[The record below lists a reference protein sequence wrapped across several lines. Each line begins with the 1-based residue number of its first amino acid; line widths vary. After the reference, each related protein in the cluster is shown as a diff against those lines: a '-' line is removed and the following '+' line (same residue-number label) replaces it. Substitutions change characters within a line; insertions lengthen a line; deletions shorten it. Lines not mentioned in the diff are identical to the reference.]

1 MSKGIIF
8 HWGLY
13 SVGGYDSVSSARRR
27 RMQNGSEWYL
37 KRLTEKGDYRPIS
50 GWKETQKYHK
60 ENFGDDDYY
69 TAFTPVFEKESKKCD
84 FKEWMEVA
92 KNYGAS
98 YVIITSKH
106 HDGYCLWK
114 GKKDLI
120 LDFCNTARLYNLK
133 VGIYYSW
140 SEFGKSITIK
150 YLNEVIKPQMEE
162 LKKYKP
168 DIWWFDGHWDIKTK
182 IAKDTINNIVKSLKG
197 EINDRIPDK
206 SLATFYNHED
216 RYLPEEK
223 LDYEWES
230 IQTIGLSWGYNRD
243 QKKSDYKTHKDIV
256 KLEKKVSKL
265 GGRFLINLGPR
276 PDGSLVK
283 EEVNALVFEHKKK
296 SKKSKKFL
304 SDSEEDSDED

>member
-1 MSKGIIF
+1 MSQKGIIF

-50 GWKETQKYHK
+50 GWKETQQYHK
-60 ENFGDDDYY
+60 ENFGNNDYY
-69 TAFTPVFEKESKKCD
+69 TSFTPIFERESLKCD
-84 FKEWMEVA
+84 FTEWMEVA
-92 KNYGAS
+92 KKYGAS
-98 YVIITSKH
+98 YVILTSKH

-114 GKKDLI
+114 GNRDLVGE
-120 LDFCNTARLYNLK
+120 FCNTARRYNLK

-140 SEFGKSITIK
+140 SEFGKTITVK
-150 YLNEVIKPQMEE
+150 YLNEVIKPQIND

-182 IAKDTINNIVKSLKG
+182 IAKDTINDIVKSLKG
-197 EINDRIPDK
+197 EINDRIPDT
-206 SLATFYNHED
+206 SLATFFNHED
-216 RYLPEEK
+216 RYLPDEK
-223 LDYEWES
+223 QEHEWES

-243 QKKSDYKTHKDIV
+243 QQKEDYKTYKQIK
-256 KLEKKVSKL
+256 KLEKKVSTL
-265 GGRFLINLGPR
+265 GGRFLVNLGPR

-283 EEVNALVFEHKKK
+283 DEVDAL
-296 SKKSKKFL
+296 L
-304 SDSEEDSDED
+304 SSLE